1 MPGAYNGGAMMIP
14 SARDDA
20 TPPTLPESPE
30 PATRTPRPSTVSP
43 LRVAEAGDELVVDD
57 GPPAGQAREICAVIA
72 DGQRLVR
79 SGLRGVFEDQLDIAV
94 VGEAAS
100 GDELMALARGLHP
113 DVVLVDAGL
122 PGIDGFEVTRRI
134 RAESPS
140 GAVRVVLLVDGE
152 DDEVMLAALEAGADG
167 VLAKESEAS
176 ELLRAVRVVAR
187 GGAALGPDVTPRLI
201 AWLLSH
207 SGWRGQG
214 RAELSELTPRE
225 REVVSLVAAGLSNT
239 EIAERLVVTPATAKT
254 HVSRARRKLGARDRA
269 QLVVYAYRTG
279 LVTAPG
285 AATEDEGGRHA
296 GQPRAGWPQAARHG
310 EPRSA

>member
-1 MPGAYNGGAMMIP
+1 MMIP
-14 SARDDA
+14 SARDDM
-20 TPPTLPESPE
+20 TPSTMPESPG

-43 LRVAEAGDELVVDD
+43 LRVAEPGDDQMSDD
-57 GPPAGQAREICAVIA
+57 APPAGQAREISAIIA

-79 SGLRGVFEDQLDIAV
+79 SGLRRVFEDELDIAV
-94 VGEAAS
+94 MGEAAS
-100 GDELMALARGLHP
+100 GDQVMALVHSVHP
-113 DVVLVDAGL
+113 DVVLIDAGL
-122 PGIDGFEVTRRI
+122 PGVDGFEVTRWI
-134 RAESPS
+134 RAEWPS
-140 GAVRVVLLVDGE
+140 GEVRVVLLVDGQ

-176 ELLRAVRVVAR
+176 ELLRAVRVVAG
-187 GGAALGPDVTPRLI
+187 GGATLGPDLTPRLI

-225 REVVSLVAAGLSNT
+225 REVVSLVAAGLSNS

-285 AATEDEGGRHA
+285 VATEDEEARIIR
-296 GQPRAGWPQAARHG
+296 QPRVAWPQAARHG